1 MKKAVETNVNFYN
14 ITETERQSSKRSK
27 NVDSVFYDLCK
38 SDSD

>member
-1 MKKAVETNVNFYN
+1 MKKAVETNGKSYS
-14 ITETERQSSKRSK
+14 ITEIEKQSSKHSK

>member
-1 MKKAVETNVNFYN
+1 MKKAVETNGKLYN
-14 ITETERQSSKRSK
+14 ITDIERQSSKRSK